1 MQKGEEEMEK
11 TNTFV
16 PAIRIPV
23 GISNFR
29 EIREKDLYYVDKTGF
44 IFELLNS
51 TEKVRL
57 ITRPRRFGKTLMMSM
72 LENFFN
78 IEKDS
83 TELFS
88 GLEVSKYTQLC
99 DSYLN
104 KYPVIFLSFKEIE
117 GNDFET
123 ACRKLKN
130 KIYTVCKSYLFLLDS
145 DKIDQDDKALFAK
158 LKTGTADEVEL
169 QDSLVL
175 LSRLLFNYYN
185 KQIIILIDEYDVP
198 LAKAA
203 DNGYYKEM
211 LGLMRGI
218 LQVLKDNDYLEFAV
232 LTGCLRVSKESIFTG
247 VNNFTT
253 NSIVSKDFNKYFGFT
268 EYDVK
273 QLLTDFRAS
282 AQYPVIKA
290 WYDGYNFGG
299 VDMYCPWDVTRYLT
313 DYMKN
318 GKTEATC
325 YWAGSSGNVIICSFI
340 NKYSKFIK
348 LDLEKLLRGEVVQKK
363 LSFNLTYGELQDSVE
378 NFWSVL
384 LLSGYLTVEKNSD
397 FDKVTEDGGLLSV
410 KIPNAEIKQIFI
422 DTIDKW
428 VEAATGKLWS
438 AVPLIE
444 SIWKKDTDT
453 MAAEITKILKK
464 TISYFDYNESF
475 YHAFL
480 AGILTG
486 AGQFVST
493 NPETGEGRSDI
504 VLEDPDNDRVF
515 IFELKRTKAESDM
528 EKACLT
534 ALNQIRD
541 KHYDDEYIDSY
552 DEIVHY
558 GVAFYK
564 KRCLVKMEE

>member
-1 MQKGEEEMEK
+1 MEK

-16 PAIRIPV
+16 PAVRIPV

-158 LKTGTADEVEL
+158 LKTGMADEVEL

-203 DNGYYKEM
+203 DNSYYKEM

-268 EYDVK
+268 EDDVK

-282 AQYPVIKA
+282 AQYPVIKV

-299 VDMYCPWDVTRYLT
+299 VDMYCPWDVTRYLA

-397 FDKVTEDGGLLSV
+397 FDKVTEDGGILSV

-428 VEAATGKLWS
+428 VETATGKLWS
-438 AVPLIE
+438 AAPLIE
-444 SIWKKDTDT
+444 SIWEKDTDT
-453 MAAEITKILKK
+453 MSAEITKILKK

-534 ALNQIRD
+534 ALNQIRE

-552 DEIVHY
+552 DEIIHY

>member
-1 MQKGEEEMEK
+1 MEK
-11 TNTFV
+11 VNTFV

-88 GLEVSKYTQLC
+88 GLEVSKYIQLC

-117 GNDFET
+117 GDDFET

-145 DKIDQDDKALFAK
+145 DKIDQDDKSLFTK
-158 LKTGTADEVEL
+158 LKTGSVDEVEL

-185 KQIIILIDEYDVP
+185 KPIIILIDEYDVP

-218 LQVLKDNDYLEFAV
+218 LQVLKDNDYLEFAI

-253 NSIVSKDFNKYFGFT
+253 NSIVSKDFNQYFGFT
-268 EYDVK
+268 ESDVQK
-273 QLLTDFRAS
+273 LLIDFQVHG
-282 AQYPVIKA
+282 QYPVIKQ

-299 VDMYCPWDVTRYLT
+299 LDMYCPWDVTRYLV

-325 YWAGSSGNVIICSFI
+325 YWAGSSGNTIICSFI
-340 NKYSKFIK
+340 SKYARFIK
-348 LDLEKLLRGEVVQKK
+348 LDLEKLLRGEAIQKK
-363 LSFNLTYGELQDSVE
+363 ISFNLTYGELQDSVE

-384 LLSGYLTVEKNSD
+384 LLSGYLTVEKDAD
-397 FDKVTEDGGLLSV
+397 FDKVTEDGGILSV
-410 KIPNAEIKQIFI
+410 KIPNEEIKQIFI
-422 DTIDKW
+422 ETIDKW
-428 VEAATGKLWS
+428 VENATGKLWN
-438 AVPLIE
+438 ATPLIE
-444 SIWKKDTDT
+444 AIWKKDVSV
-453 MAAEITKILKK
+453 MSSEITKILKK
-464 TISYFDYNESF
+464 TISYFDYSESF

-480 AGILTG
+480 AGVLTG

-504 VLEDPDNDRVF
+504 VLEDLDNDRVF

-528 EKACLT
+528 EKAYFA

-552 DEIVHY
+552 DEIIHY

-564 KRCLVKMEE
+564 KKCLVKLEE

>member
-1 MQKGEEEMEK
+1 MEK
-11 TNTFV
+11 SNTFV

-83 TELFS
+83 AELFS
-88 GLEVSKYTQLC
+88 GLEISNYTQLC
-99 DSYLN
+99 ESCLN

-117 GNDFET
+117 GNNFET
-123 ACRKLKN
+123 TCRKLKN
-130 KIYTVCKSYLFLLDS
+130 KIYTLCKSYLFLLDS
-145 DKIDQDDKALFAK
+145 DKIDQDDKSLFAK
-158 LKTGTADEVEL
+158 LKTGMADEVEL

-175 LSRLLFNYYN
+175 LTRLLFNYYR

-253 NSIVSKDFNKYFGFT
+253 NSIVSKDFNQYFGFT
-268 EYDVK
+268 ESDVRR
-273 QLLTDFRAS
+273 LLMDFQAS
-282 AQYPVIKA
+282 GQYAVIKQ

-299 VDMYCPWDVTRYLT
+299 MDMYCPWDVTRYLA

-318 GKTEATC
+318 GKTEAAC
-325 YWAGSSGNVIICSFI
+325 YWAGSSGNTVICFFI
-340 NKYSKFIK
+340 SKYARCIK
-348 LDLEKLLRGEVVQKK
+348 LDLEKLLRGETIQKK

-397 FDKVTEDGGLLSV
+397 FDKVTEDGGILSV

-428 VEAATGKLWS
+428 VENATGKLWN
-438 AVPLIE
+438 ATTLIE
-444 SIWKKDTDT
+444 AIWKKDVVT
-453 MAAEITKILKK
+453 MSSEITKILKK
-464 TISYFDYNESF
+464 TISYFDYSESF

-480 AGILTG
+480 AGVLTG
-486 AGQFVST
+486 AGQYVST

-504 VLEDPDNDRVF
+504 VLEDSDNDRVF

-528 EKACLT
+528 EKACID
-534 ALNQIRD
+534 ALNQIQD
-541 KHYDDEYIDSY
+541 KHYDDEYTDNY
-552 DEIVHY
+552 DEIIHY

-564 KRCLVKMEE
+564 KRCLVKMEV

>member
-1 MQKGEEEMEK
+1 MENK
-11 TNTFV
+11 NTFI
-16 PAIRIPV
+16 PQIRIPV
-23 GISNFR
+23 GTSSFR
-29 EIREKDLYYVDKTGF
+29 EIREKNLYYVDKTGF

-72 LENFFN
+72 LESFFN
-78 IEKDS
+78 IKKDS
-83 TELFS
+83 RKLFD
-88 GLEVSKYTQLC
+88 GLEINSYETLC
-99 DSYLN
+99 NSYMN

-117 GNDFET
+117 GEDFET

-130 KIYTVCKSYLFLLDS
+130 RIYIICKEYLFLLDS
-145 DKIDQDDKALFAK
+145 DKIDEDDKSLFAK
-158 LKTGTADEVEL
+158 LKTGTADQVEL
-169 QDSLVL
+169 QESLAL

-185 KQIIILIDEYDVP
+185 KQTIILIDEYDVP
-198 LAKAA
+198 LAKAV
-203 DNGYYKEM
+203 DKGYYEEM

-268 EYDVK
+268 ENDVEV
-273 QLLTDFRAS
+273 LLKDFHVLS
-282 AQYPVIKA
+282 QYPVIRE

-299 VDMYCPWDVTRYLT
+299 VDMYCPWDVTRYLV

-325 YWAGSSGNVIICSFI
+325 YWAGSSGNSVICSFI
-340 NKYSKFIK
+340 SKYAKFIK
-348 LDLEKLLRGEVVQKK
+348 LDLEKLLRGESVKK
-363 LSFNLTYGELQDSVE
+363 RISFNITYGELQDSVE
-378 NFWSVL
+378 NFWSLL
-384 LLSGYLTVEKNSD
+384 LLSGYLTVEKDLN
-397 FDKVTEDGGLLSV
+397 FDKVTEDGGILSV
-410 KIPNAEIKQIFI
+410 KIPNTEIKQIFI
-422 DTIDKW
+422 ETIDKW
-428 VEAATGKLWS
+428 VENATGKLWDAS
-438 AVPLIE
+438 ALIE
-444 SIWKKDTDT
+444 SIWEMDTDT
-453 MAAEITKILKK
+453 MSSEITKILKK
-464 TISYFDYNESF
+464 TISYFDYSESF

-515 IFELKRTKAESDM
+515 IFELKRTKAEKDM
-528 EKACLT
+528 EKVCAK
-534 ALNQIRD
+534 ALNQILE
-541 KHYDDEYIDSY
+541 KHYDDEYIDNYS
-552 DEIVHY
+552 EVIHY

-564 KRCLVKMEE
+564 KKCIIRKEVITI

>member
-1 MQKGEEEMEK
+1 MEK

-16 PAIRIPV
+16 PAVRIPV

-158 LKTGTADEVEL
+158 LKTGMADEVEL

-268 EYDVK
+268 EDDVK
-273 QLLTDFRAS
+273 QLLTDFRAP
-282 AQYPVIKA
+282 AQYPVIKV

-299 VDMYCPWDVTRYLT
+299 VDMYCPWDVTRYLA

-348 LDLEKLLRGEVVQKK
+348 LDLEKLLRGEAVQKK

-397 FDKVTEDGGLLSV
+397 FDKVTEDGGILSV

-428 VEAATGKLWS
+428 VETATGKLWS
-438 AVPLIE
+438 AAPLIE
-444 SIWKKDTDT
+444 SIWEKDTDT
-453 MAAEITKILKK
+453 MSAEITKILKK

-534 ALNQIRD
+534 ALNQIRE

-552 DEIVHY
+552 DEIIHY

>member
-1 MQKGEEEMEK
+1 MEK

-83 TELFS
+83 AELFS
-88 GLEVSKYTQLC
+88 GLEVNRYTQLC

-117 GNDFET
+117 GNDFE
-123 ACRKLKN
+123 AVCRKLKN
-130 KIYTVCKSYLFLLDS
+130 KIYIVCKSYLFLLDS
-145 DKIDQDDKALFAK
+145 NKIDQDDKSLFAK
-158 LKTGTADEVEL
+158 LKTGMADEIEL

-253 NSIVSKDFNKYFGFT
+253 NSIVSKDFNQYFGFT
-268 EYDVK
+268 ESDVQK
-273 QLLTDFRAS
+273 LLIDFQAS
-282 AQYPVIKA
+282 EQYPVIKQ

-299 VDMYCPWDVTRYLT
+299 LDMYCPWDVTRYLA

-318 GKTEATC
+318 GKTEAAC
-325 YWAGSSGNVIICSFI
+325 YWAGSSGNTIICSFI
-340 NKYSKFIK
+340 SKYARFIK
-348 LDLEKLLRGEVVQKK
+348 LDLEKLLRGEAVQKK
-363 LSFNLTYGELQDSVE
+363 ISFNLTYGELQDSVE

-384 LLSGYLTVEKNSD
+384 LLSGYLTVEKDAD
-397 FDKVTEDGGLLSV
+397 FDKVTEDGGILAV
-410 KIPNAEIKQIFI
+410 KIPNEEIKQIFI
-422 DTIDKW
+422 ETIDKW
-428 VEAATGKLWS
+428 VENATGKLWNVS
-438 AVPLIE
+438 PLIE
-444 SIWKKDTDT
+444 AIWKKDVSA
-453 MAAEITKILKK
+453 MSSEITKILKK
-464 TISYFDYNESF
+464 TISYFDYSESF

-480 AGILTG
+480 AGVLTG

-504 VLEDPDNDRVF
+504 VLENPDNDRVF

-528 EKACLT
+528 EKACLA
-534 ALNQIRD
+534 ALNQIQD

>member
-1 MQKGEEEMEK
+1 MEK

-83 TELFS
+83 TELFF
-88 GLEVSKYTQLC
+88 GLEVNRYTQLC
-99 DSYLN
+99 DSYQN

-145 DKIDQDDKALFAK
+145 DKIDQDDKSLFAK

-185 KQIIILIDEYDVP
+185 KPIIILIDEYDVP

-253 NSIVSKDFNKYFGFT
+253 NSIVSKDFNQYFGFT
-268 EYDVK
+268 ESDVQK
-273 QLLTDFRAS
+273 LLIDFQAS
-282 AQYPVIKA
+282 DQYPVIKQ

-299 VDMYCPWDVTRYLT
+299 LDMYCPWDVTRYLA

-318 GKTEATC
+318 GKTEAAC
-325 YWAGSSGNVIICSFI
+325 YWAGSSGNTIICSFI
-340 NKYSKFIK
+340 SKYARFIK
-348 LDLEKLLRGEVVQKK
+348 LDLEKLLRGEAVQKK
-363 LSFNLTYGELQDSVE
+363 ISFNLTYGELQDSVE

-384 LLSGYLTVEKNSD
+384 LLSGYLTVEKDAD
-397 FDKVTEDGGLLSV
+397 FDKVTEDGGILSV
-410 KIPNAEIKQIFI
+410 KIPNEEIKQIFI
-422 DTIDKW
+422 ETIDKW
-428 VEAATGKLWS
+428 VENATGKLWN
-438 AVPLIE
+438 ATPLIE
-444 SIWKKDTDT
+444 AIWKKDVSA
-453 MAAEITKILKK
+453 MSSEITKILKK
-464 TISYFDYNESF
+464 TISYFDYSESF

-480 AGILTG
+480 AGVLTG

-504 VLEDPDNDRVF
+504 VLEDSDNDRVF
-515 IFELKRTKAESDM
+515 IFELKRTKAENDM
-528 EKACLT
+528 EKACFA

-541 KHYDDEYIDSY
+541 KNYDDEYTDSY

>member
-1 MQKGEEEMEK
+1 MENK
-11 TNTFV
+11 NTFI
-16 PAIRIPV
+16 PQIRIPV
-23 GISNFR
+23 GTSSFR
-29 EIREKDLYYVDKTGF
+29 EIREKNLYYVDKTGF

-72 LENFFN
+72 LESFFN
-78 IEKDS
+78 IKKDS
-83 TELFS
+83 RKFFD
-88 GLEVSKYTQLC
+88 GLEISGYETLC
-99 DSYLN
+99 DSYMN

-117 GNDFET
+117 GENFET

-130 KIYTVCKSYLFLLDS
+130 RIYIICKEYLFLLDS
-145 DKIDQDDKALFAK
+145 DKIDEDDKALFTK
-158 LKTGTADEVEL
+158 LKTGTADQVEL
-169 QDSLVL
+169 QESLSL

-185 KQIIILIDEYDVP
+185 KQTIILIDEYDVP

-203 DNGYYKEM
+203 DKGYYEEM

-268 EYDVK
+268 EGDVK
-273 QLLTDFRAS
+273 ILLKDFHVLS
-282 AQYPVIKA
+282 QYPIIRE

-299 VDMYCPWDVTRYLT
+299 VDMYCPWDVTRYLV

-325 YWAGSSGNVIICSFI
+325 YWAGSSGNSVICSFI
-340 NKYSKFIK
+340 NKYAKFIK
-348 LDLEKLLRGEVVQKK
+348 LDLEKLLRGESVKK
-363 LSFNLTYGELQDSVE
+363 RISFNITYGELQDSVE
-378 NFWSVL
+378 NFWSLL
-384 LLSGYLTVEKNSD
+384 LLSGYLTVEKDLN
-397 FDKVTEDGGLLSV
+397 FDKVTEDGGVLSV
-410 KIPNAEIKQIFI
+410 KIPNTEIKQIFI
-422 DTIDKW
+422 ETIDKW
-428 VEAATGKLWS
+428 VETATGKLWDAS
-438 AVPLIE
+438 VLIE
-444 SIWKKDTDT
+444 SIWKMDTD
-453 MAAEITKILKK
+453 MMSSEITKILKK
-464 TISYFDYNESF
+464 TISYFDYSESF

-504 VLEDPDNDRVF
+504 VLENPDNDRVF
-515 IFELKRTKAESDM
+515 IFELKRTKTEKDM
-528 EKACLT
+528 EKVCAK
-534 ALNQIRD
+534 ALNQILE
-541 KHYDDEYIDSY
+541 KHYDDEYIDNYS
-552 DEIVHY
+552 EVIHY

-564 KRCLVKMEE
+564 KKCMIRKEVITI